1 MGLWVLALSRSL
13 DHGTDGFVS
22 ASAVLS
28 IDPIDGPVRAAALV
42 AAKLW
47 RSAEGGY
54 RFNDWADYND
64 QSDRARLKREQARE
78 RQRRHRQNRTLTDV
92 TRDVTRDE
100 TRDTASLLTDVTRDV
115 TRDETRD
122 TASLLTDVTR
132 DVTRDETR
140 DTASLLT
147 DVTRDVT
154 RDETRDI
161 SKQSDDGAKSGK
173 ANAEGS
179 PQSSPLPCDGSDS
192 PSRTYTHAGARP
204 SLSLSS
210 SFSSSEDQERQR
222 VYVTTHEGA
231 EPVEASEP
239 SPPSSAST
247 PVAPKPS
254 LVAVAGSPSLPAGGA
269 AGVASVA
276 PDSSIVVRP
285 GDGEPDGIV
294 SERIDLY
301 ISGPIESEPVGS
313 SPVPLPLSLESRLLT
328 ELRRHPSLAA
338 IATERFAQGLAIRC
352 NGIGTTR
359 TEGDTVT
366 AIAIT
371 AEHAANQE
379 AIGTPASGSAL
390 ASYLSACARR
400 AERERTTTRAASS
413 PRSPRSTFKP
423 AQPFT
428 GEIFG
433 PKPGTELF

>member
-78 RQRRHRQNRTLTDV
+78 RQRRHRQNRT
-92 TRDVTRDE
+92 
-100 TRDTASLLTDVTRDV
+100 
-115 TRDETRD
+115 
-122 TASLLTDVTR
+122 LTDVTR